1 MEIFLNTSTL
11 LNSGNFSLN
20 TDILE
25 TNLINIVVLVIV
37 LVQFVGGALTTSL
50 ADRKQK
56 IIDNVNDAE
65 TRLSEA
71 KERLNEANIQ
81 LAQTKVAID
90 KIVQELQVTKVNII
104 KAGADRIYQ
113 EMLTQMKASEL
124 AISLQEQ
131 KLLTQIKQ
139 QIITLAIKRVVTKLK
154 QDLTISQHVLIIN
167 KCIKRLGGLIKYE

>member
-25 TNLINIVVLVIV
+25 TNLINIIILVVV

-56 IIDNVNDAE
+56 IVDNINDAE
-65 TRLSEA
+65 QRLTEA
-71 KERLNEANIQ
+71 KDRLAEANIQ
-81 LAQTKVAID
+81 LTQTKVAID
-90 KIVQELQVTKVNII
+90 KIVQELQVTKINII
-104 KAGADRIYQ
+104 KTGANRVYQ
-113 EMLTQMKASEL
+113 EMLAQIKTSDL
-124 AISLQEQ
+124 AISLYEQ

-139 QIITLAIKRVVTKLK
+139 QIITLAVKRVVTKLK

-167 KCIKRLGGLIKYE
+167 KCIKRLDGIVK

>member
-11 LNSGNFSLN
+11 INSESFRLN

-25 TNLINIVVLVIV
+25 TNLINILILVVV

-56 IIDNVNDAE
+56 IIDNINDAE

-71 KERLNEANIQ
+71 KERLADANMQ

-90 KIVQELQVTKVNII
+90 KIISELQTTKVNII
-104 KAGADRIYQ
+104 KTGAERIYQ
-113 EMLTQMKASEL
+113 EMLSQMKSAEL

-139 QIITLAIKRVVTKLK
+139 QILTLAIKRVVTKLK

-167 KCIKRLGGLIKYE
+167 KCIKRLGGLS

>member
-1 MEIFLNTSTL
+1 MENFLNTSTIL
-11 LNSGNFSLN
+11 SSVIIN

-25 TNLINIVVLVIV
+25 TNLINITILIVV

-56 IIDNVNDAE
+56 ILDNVNDAE
-65 TRLSEA
+65 KRLTDAKNRLSEA
-71 KERLNEANIQ
+71 NTQ

-90 KIVQELQVTKVNII
+90 KIVQELQQTKINII
-104 KAGADRIYQ
+104 KTGANRIYQ
-113 EMLTQMKASEL
+113 EMLSQMKSSEAS
-124 AISLQEQ
+124 ISLQEQ

-167 KCIKRLGGLIKYE
+167 KCIKRLGGLS